1 LDKPKLADKFDAYQ
15 ADGINVY
22 LRKDIK
28 VKDDRIHVFLRK
40 FLWIKD
46 LAVDGLRINY

>member
-1 LDKPKLADKFDAYQ
+1 LEKPKIADKFDVFEV
-15 ADGINVY
+15 DGINVY

-28 VKDDRIHVFLRK
+28 LINDKVHIFLRK

-46 LAVDGLRINY
+46 LAVDGLSINY